1 MGKTSCKAKNP
12 TEWFSGHHSQESLI
26 KNQVVTYT
34 KNLPLTWT
42 IPKYQPT
49 VEPSLQYL
57 IGLDIVK
64 PSSYMHKSQ

>member
-34 KNLPLTWT
+34 KNLPL
-42 IPKYQPT
+42 P
-49 VEPSLQYL
+49 
-57 IGLDIVK
+57 
-64 PSSYMHKSQ
+64 